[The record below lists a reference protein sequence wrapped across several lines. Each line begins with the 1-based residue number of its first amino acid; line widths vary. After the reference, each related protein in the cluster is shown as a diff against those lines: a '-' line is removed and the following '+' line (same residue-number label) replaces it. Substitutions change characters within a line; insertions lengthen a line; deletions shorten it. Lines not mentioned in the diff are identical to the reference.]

1 MLKNDAS
8 NGGALDA
15 EPMTACILAVADSRD
30 YAAFETLFRHFAPRI
45 KSYLLKI
52 GRDASVAEEV
62 MQETMIMVWRKAGQF
77 DPSKASASTWVFTIA
92 RNLRIE
98 AFRRDRRPEL
108 DPDDPAL
115 APETETPID
124 QVLAQQQSEAQLRKA
139 MTLLSEDEQTLLKL
153 SFYDDMSHSTISE
166 KLGLPLGTVKSRFRL
181 AYGKL
186 RAALGERLGEQP

>member
-1 MLKNDAS
+1 MAD
-8 NGGALDA
+8 
-15 EPMTACILAVADSRD
+15 CILAVAKSRD
-30 YAAFETLFRHFAPRI
+30 YAAFEALFRHFAPRV

-115 APETETPID
+115 APETEAPID

-139 MTLLSEDEQTLLKL
+139 MTSLSEDEQTLLKL
-153 SFYDDMSHSTISE
+153 SFYNDMSHSTISE